1 MLGRIHS
8 TDSFGTVDGPGIR
21 FVVFMQGCVMR
32 CRYCHNRDTWE
43 LNEGGS
49 MMSVDDVM
57 KKIVSVKH
65 FLSGGVTVSGG
76 QPTLQPEF
84 VTELF
89 RACRQEG
96 IHTCLDTNGYV
107 KGISP
112 AIADLTDVTDLHLL
126 DIKHMDNDM
135 HMKLTWV
142 KNDRVLNFARY
153 LQETNKPTWVR
164 YVVVDGYTTN
174 EDYAE
179 QLADFVAP
187 MKNVEKVEL
196 LPYHSLGKHKW
207 DIMKDEYELV
217 DVKPPSEELMQR
229 LQKIFA
235 DRGVVATYG

>member
-21 FVVFMQGCVMR
+21 FVIFMQGCVMR
-32 CRYCHNRDTWE
+32 CRYCHNRDTWSLKDGKMVTVDE
-43 LNEGGS
+43 L
-49 MMSVDDVM
+49 MQ
-57 KKIVSVKH
+57 KILSVKH
-65 FLSGGVTVSGG
+65 FLTGGVTVSGG

-89 RACRQEG
+89 RACRKEG

-112 AIADLTDVTDLHLL
+112 AIADLIDATDLVLL
-126 DIKHMDNDM
+126 DIKHMDSDL
-135 HMKLTWV
+135 HQKLTWV
-142 KNDRVLNFARY
+142 KNDRVLNFASY
-153 LQETNKPTWVR
+153 LQEVNKTTWVR
-164 YVVVDGYTTN
+164 YVVVEGYTTK
-174 EDYAE
+174 EEYAE

-207 DIMKDEYELV
+207 DLMNEDYELEY
-217 DVKPPSEELMQR
+217 VKPPSGELMQK
-229 LQKIFA
+229 LQHIFLE
-235 DRGVVATYG
+235 RGVQAIF